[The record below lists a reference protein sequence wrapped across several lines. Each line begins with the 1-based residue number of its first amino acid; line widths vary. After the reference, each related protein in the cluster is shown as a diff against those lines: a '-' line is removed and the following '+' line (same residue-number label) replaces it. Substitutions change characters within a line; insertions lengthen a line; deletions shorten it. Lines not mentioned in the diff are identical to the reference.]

1 MDDAPRRT
9 RIAGGVRHQDQPLD
23 LGKLTPA
30 ERRVFDVAIR
40 GAPVKEI
47 AAELVVTEATV
58 ASHLSRIYAKLGVRS
73 RAELIARASLAAAEA
88 QTQSMP
94 LSAVHRPRMR
104 SWAGTVV
111 AAFALLAGILMPI
124 PGVLLGPPLLIVAA
138 SRRARSLDWARW
150 VVLAVGAV
158 LVAEGLLLL
167 VVYRTA

>member
-1 MDDAPRRT
+1 MRPRRT

-23 LGKLTPA
+23 LEKLTPA

-47 AAELVVTEATV
+47 AAELVVSDATV

-73 RAELIARASLAAAEA
+73 RAELIARASLAEAEP
-88 QTQSMP
+88 QTAYLP
-94 LSAVHRPRMR
+94 RSAFHGPRVRP
-104 SWAGTVV
+104 WAGTVV
-111 AAFALLAGILMPI
+111 AALALLAGTLMPM

-138 SRRARSLDWARW
+138 SRRAGSLDWARW

-167 VVYRTA
+167 VVHRTG